1 MVAPPRATQ
10 SGTMPS
16 DYTNPSVAQAAPTH
30 DQSLTYDLAAEPDY
44 GDLTTFGD
52 PNGRRPQARP
62 DQPYSVPFGTV
73 TDAFGSQVRPEDRD
87 RAERQV
93 TEAYAEARINEFEFD
108 ARMEQVLSARTR
120 VELNGAL
127 HGLAPS
133 RPMQLPAM
141 MPRLG
146 QGADTRSGKLAASLA
161 HFSALGTSMFGPLFF
176 FMIAGQGTYA
186 KRQAARAFNFQLIAF
201 LGATGAGIIAGVLD
215 IGFLIPIVT
224 VAWFVLTLIGGV
236 KASQGEEWTNPVSKV
251 IRWRPL
257 EENKA

>member
-1 MVAPPRATQ
+1 MAPFARATQ
-10 SGTMPS
+10 SGNMPS
-16 DYTNPSVAQAAPTH
+16 DYTNPTLAQPAAA
-30 DQSLTYDLAAEPDY
+30 TYDLSAEPDY

-52 PNGRRPQARP
+52 PNGRRPQARA

-73 TDAFGSQVRPEDRD
+73 APATDAFGSQVRPEDRD
-87 RAERQV
+87 RAERHV
-93 TEAYAEARINEFEFD
+93 SEAYAEARINEFEFD

-127 HGLAPS
+127 QGLAPS
-133 RPMQLPAM
+133 QHLQLPAM
-141 MPRLG
+141 MPRVG

-176 FMIAGQGTYA
+176 YMIAGQGTFA
-186 KRQAARAFNFQLIAF
+186 KHQAARAFNFQLIAF

-215 IGFLIPIVT
+215 IGFLIPIVM
-224 VAWFVLTLIGGV
+224 VGWFVLTLIGGV
-236 KASQGEEWTNPVSKV
+236 KASQGEEWTDPVSKV

-257 EENKA
+257 DEKKS